1 MKTNRN
7 ILLGGLL
14 LLLYAVLSAGC
25 SRSSP
30 ASGTPAPIA
39 DNTITASLNAST
51 KRPIGPF
58 YGANGQ
64 LRNSENWFQSS
75 NPGFASALQDLAYGI
90 LRIPSGQGGNYWDYN
105 TGDFVTGY
113 GKLTN
118 SGNAPSPY
126 PSPLSELQ
134 TELGYVS
141 QGDYVVN
148 ALTDPTCSSG
158 CSFSSTPPNES
169 SQLEALS
176 TISADGMNVKY
187 IELGNEYYLGF
198 SDYTSVYPSVSDYV
212 TLANKWIADIK
223 AAHPGL
229 KVAVVGASCWGCS
242 TPRRSGWNKGL
253 MSGLTGADA
262 VTLHVYTA
270 SGLTVPVNNDN
281 AATMLLTPFTNW
293 DNINND
299 DIPSL
304 TTSSY
309 SPNIWFTEFN
319 LSDTAHQNNGTWA
332 HGLFQ
337 ATNDL
342 LFVTNPRVTMAL
354 HHEVQDPNE
363 EFPDIFS
370 INNGFSNY
378 NLSVPITTTVYG
390 YTAQG
395 LTTREID
402 KAALNQTSAEALTFS
417 GAPTFDSTH
426 PKIIGEIFTGASAN
440 QMVILNLDSVAH
452 TVDLSSVLS
461 SGSYRQISGE
471 AGSYIDGKVISGGF
485 EGYDDSTGAA
495 ANLTLTS
502 GTLSPSSQI
511 LPAFSITRIW

>member
-7 ILLGGLL
+7 LLLGVLL
-14 LLLYAVLSAGC
+14 LLMYAAVSAAW
-25 SRSSP
+25 SQ
-30 ASGTPAPIA
+30 
-39 DNTITASLNAST
+39 TITASLNAST

-64 LRNSENWFQSS
+64 QRNSENWFQNS
-75 NPGFASALQDLAYGI
+75 NQGLASALQGLAYGI
-90 LRIPSGQGGNYWDYN
+90 LRVPAGTGSNYWDYN

-113 GKLTN
+113 GTLTHT
-118 SGNAPSPY
+118 GNAPSLY
-126 PSPLSELQ
+126 PSPLSELK
-134 TELGYVS
+134 TELGYAS

-169 SQLEALS
+169 YQLQALS
-176 TISADGMNVKY
+176 TISADGMNVQY
-187 IELGNEYYLGF
+187 VELGNEYYLGW

-223 AAHPGL
+223 AAHPGF
-229 KVAVVGASCWGCS
+229 KVAVVGDSCS
-242 TPRRSGWNKGL
+242 TCSSTRGSGWNQGL

-270 SGLTVPVNNDN
+270 SGLKGLVNNNN
-281 AATMLLTPFTNW
+281 AATMLLKPFTNW
-293 DNINND
+293 DNINNV
-299 DIPSL
+299 IKNLVSNN
-304 TTSSY
+304 Y
-309 SPNIWFTEFN
+309 SPDIWFTEFN
-319 LSDTAHQNNGTWA
+319 LNDTGYQNNGTWA

-337 ATNDL
+337 ATYDL

-354 HHEVQDPNE
+354 HHEVQDSTE
-363 EFPDIFS
+363 WHPDIFS
-370 INNGFSNY
+370 TDNGFSNY
-378 NLSVPITTTVYG
+378 NLGITTTVDG

-402 KAALNQTSAEALTFS
+402 KAALNQTSAEALTFT
-417 GAPTFDSTH
+417 GAPTFDGTH
-426 PKIIGEIFTGASAN
+426 SKIIGEMFTGAPAH
-440 QMVILNLDSVAH
+440 QVVILNLDSVAH

-471 AGSYIDGKVISGGF
+471 AGSYIDGKAISGGF
-485 EGYDDSTGAA
+485 QGYDDSTGAA
-495 ANLTLTS
+495 ANLTLTN